1 MKPTIKQY
9 IIGNLIGATISLTIA
24 FLIIT
29 LAGWTVERDFGSKIT
44 YVQYVKAWT
53 NHKVELIKNLW

>member
-1 MKPTIKQY
+1 MKLTIKEK
-9 IIGNLIGATISLTIA
+9 IIGHLIGATVSLAAA

-44 YVQYVKAWT
+44 YVQYVKEWV